1 MKKASFAKKSLSA
14 VLTLAMLI
22 GILAMLPIT
31 VSAAAT
37 PLATAEDPILIGST
51 SDLDTLSSK
60 ITAAE
65 AARSAETKTD
75 TYYVEFTAEIDY
87 NGAKIT
93 HASFGNYSVHVDGKG
108 HSVSNFTGDHGIFY
122 ILGTNSTVKNLH
134 AVNFTANKTSA
145 QMGAIVGY
153 VKGGFTMINC
163 SASGSITN
171 TRTSSAPAVG
181 GLVGSFEAGVYDHYI
196 ANCVNYV
203 NVTASGHASSWAG
216 GIVGKAYA
224 PHANITIENC
234 ENYGTINGKKQT
246 GGILG
251 GIENAVELTLNDC
264 TNEGDVTGTDYVG
277 GLVGYAKVANSSS
290 WAAYAVNRN
299 LNLGNVT
306 GSQYVAGI
314 IAYVTGN
321 SSFRMNYC
329 GNEGILTNTAQGG
342 YTAGIMAYVNQTHL
356 PDSRNWI
363 SNCYT
368 TGKIVAEPGYSGGII
383 GEFNSTV
390 AGNALTITECYDA
403 ATREVGDGDHYL
415 LIYTSNNCSN
425 STNKTLYYTRSHAL
439 ESGSVTAFGQTPDQI
454 ESSSVVSSMTDMVPV
469 DYSGSKTE
477 TFEHALANRQA
488 WARARKADGTG
499 TQNDPFIID
508 DLAGMIWLSLA
519 YTGFDRMTYVELT
532 ADIDYEGRAISMDF
546 AGDRSI
552 YFDGNNHTLSNYIS
566 CYGLFARLGPDS
578 TIKDL
583 RVAGAKID
591 NDDSYCIRSSGSYDA
606 NRHIGA
612 IVGLAYS
619 GLTMTGCST
628 DSTTDVKNTTSG
640 YAAGGLVGSVET
652 SGNSF
657 FFMNCSNAAKVVGQQ
672 EVGGIVGKLSTTD
685 ATTDLAIMNCTN
697 SGQIISQSSSAYGA
711 GGILGYAFRGD
722 VIDIYNCENTGN
734 VTATSAA
741 HAGGIVGSTEA
752 NSSSPITLNVQN
764 CRNTGT
770 ITAYGD
776 AYAAGIVGYGRVAT
790 GTPRT
795 WTIASCANEGTVT
808 ATNKGGILGT
818 VSEKV
823 TMNISTCY
831 TTVGNAVAVAPANGT
846 TANCY
851 SAGAT
856 VPADVQR
863 AVNARINATGN
874 LSIRLKLTD
883 GFGLMAITEIEMGGE
898 KQALSNYA
906 EVGFYFLESD
916 DTVLPADLIKNE
928 NKYETPITDGKCY
941 NGSTTRF
948 YGAYTDLHVANL
960 DRNLHFMAYAK
971 DANGNVVYSSIRTMD
986 VRALVEDISDGY
998 MGKNLVVTDEFEL
1011 ALYQKMLAYGDAY
1024 ESYENIDIS
1033 IGTFNI
1039 AQDNF
1044 KKTESDDIDSSV
1056 SNIQANLDL
1065 YADTMYDLGL
1075 DIMGLNEV
1083 NIYRGSST
1091 SYGGYNVPWEI
1102 AQRMED
1108 KTGDKYYWAFATA
1121 IDSSALNAEGDPLRP
1136 FYNAY
1141 ASVTDASQKPD
1152 GRWYSGD
1159 GDLSAPTTAG
1169 YGEGIVS
1176 KYPIVSYEA
1185 KYIVPA
1191 DYAGDNGT
1199 YQQYTKDYQYDLS
1212 NKYERRVILV
1222 VQLDLDGDLNNGKSE
1237 LITVM
1242 VSHWDHTGDA
1252 IPMTAAVGAV
1262 KDVLADP
1269 KYAGTPMF
1277 LMGDLNTQTHASYI
1291 PQIDAVMNRAGKGDM
1306 TSTHSNGS
1314 KIDHIFADDYT
1325 EILSY
1330 GVDSK
1335 NVASDHS
1342 PVYITARVKR
1352 TDFR

>member
-51 SDLDTLSSK
+51 SDLNGLKTSLDNAK
-60 ITAAE
+60 
-65 AARSAETKTD
+65 AARSADTQAD
-75 TYYVEFTAEIDY
+75 TYYVEFTADIDY
-87 NGAKIT
+87 NGGT
-93 HASFGNYSVHVDGKG
+93 LTNNSFATYSVHVDGKG
-108 HSVSNFTGDHGIFY
+108 HSVKNFTAQHGIFQT
-122 ILGTNSTVKNLH
+122 LGIDSTIKDLH
-134 AVNFTANKTSA
+134 AVNFTSNGSNA
-145 QMGAIVGY
+145 QVGAILGY
-153 VKGGFTMINC
+153 SYEGFTMTGC
-163 SASGSITN
+163 TATGTITN
-171 TRTSSAPAVG
+171 SRASTPAIG
-181 GLVGSFEAGVYDHYI
+181 GLVGSLEAKYASYADAYI

-203 NVTASGHASSWAG
+203 NVTTTGNTTYTG
-216 GIVGKAYA
+216 GIIAKINN
-224 PHANITIENC
+224 HHCNITIENC
-234 ENYGTINGKKQT
+234 ENHGTIIGKTYT

-251 GIENAVELTLNDC
+251 GIESAVELTLNDC

-277 GLVGYAKVANSSS
+277 GLVGYAIVKHSSS
-290 WAAYAVNRN
+290 LAAYAVNRN

-306 GSQYVAGI
+306 GSKYVAGI

-329 GNEGILTNTAQGG
+329 GNEGILTNTYAGG
-342 YTAGIMAYVNQTHL
+342 HTAGIMAYVNQTHL
-356 PDSRNWI
+356 PDQRNWI

-390 AGNALTITECYDA
+390 DGNALTLTECYDA

-415 LIYTSNNCSN
+415 LIYTSNKCTDGTDN
-425 STNKTLYYTRSHAL
+425 LYFTRSHAL
-439 ESGSVTAFGQTPDQI
+439 VSGSVTAFGQTPDKQ
-454 ESSSVVSSMTDMVPV
+454 ESCSIVTSMTAMVDV
-469 DYSGSKTE
+469 DYTGSKTE

-488 WARARKADGTG
+488 WARARKPAGKG
-499 TQNDPFIID
+499 TQNDPFVID

-519 YTGFDRMTYVELT
+519 YSNFDRMTYVEMT

-546 AGDRSI
+546 GADRSI
-552 YFDGNNHTLSNYIS
+552 HFDGKNHTLSNYIS
-566 CYGLFARLGPDS
+566 CHGLFAKLGPNS
-578 TIKDL
+578 TVKNL

-612 IVGLAYS
+612 IVGMTYS
-619 GLTMTGCST
+619 GFTMTGCST
-628 DSTTDVKNTTSG
+628 DLNTNVKNTTSG

-652 SGNSF
+652 TGNSF
-657 FFMNCSNAAKVVGQQ
+657 LFMNCSNAAKVVGQQ

-685 ATTDLAIMNCTN
+685 ATTDLAIMNCAN

-752 NSSSPITLNVQN
+752 NSSSPITLKVQN

-998 MGKNLVVTDEFEL
+998 MGKNLIVTDEFEL

-1083 NIYRGSST
+1083 NLYRGSST

-1108 KTGDKYYWAFATA
+1108 KTGAKYYWAFASA
-1121 IDSSALNAEGDPLRP
+1121 LDSSALNAEGNSLRP

-1141 ASVTDASQKPD
+1141 ASVTDATKTPD

-1159 GDLSAPTTAG
+1159 GNLSAPTTAG

-1199 YQQYTKDYQYDLS
+1199 YQQYTKDYIYDVS
-1212 NKYERRVILV
+1212 NGYERRVILV

-1291 PQIDAVMNRAGKGDM
+1291 PQLDAVLNRAGKGDM